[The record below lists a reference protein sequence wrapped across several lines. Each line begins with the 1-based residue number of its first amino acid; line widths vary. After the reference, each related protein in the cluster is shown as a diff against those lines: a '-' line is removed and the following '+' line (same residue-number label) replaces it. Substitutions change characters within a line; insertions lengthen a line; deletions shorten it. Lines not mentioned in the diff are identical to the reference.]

1 MGNEISNIQCF
12 FITPIGDSDS
22 PIRKHADEILN
33 NYLMPIGQELSVQ
46 IVRGDSSTQPG
57 SIMRQVVEWI
67 SQCSVV
73 VADLTGFNP
82 NVMYELALAH
92 SFRKPTVLI
101 QRTASNDRLPF
112 DVVQERIIQF
122 DPSLT
127 VDRERARIELKS
139 QMQACLNG
147 GIDTPVSTALDLFH
161 IQNLP
166 DGKEMTRTLEKILHE
181 VKSIQFGSALSELI
195 NHQSNIN
202 PTRLVDLGREIEK
215 LLSNINKLESITH
228 NQSDESIS
236 NLLSNIKLSSKH
248 IEDIAE
254 SLGPSKIKKI
264 ASLVKTTEA
273 IVKSDVAELALNLFD
288 DYLNK
293 NRV

>member
-1 MGNEISNIQCF
+1 
-12 FITPIGDSDS
+12 
-22 PIRKHADEILN
+22 
-33 NYLMPIGQELSVQ
+33 
-46 IVRGDSSTQPG
+46 
-57 SIMRQVVEWI
+57 
-67 SQCSVV
+67 
-73 VADLTGFNP
+73 
-82 NVMYELALAH
+82 
-92 SFRKPTVLI
+92 
-101 QRTASNDRLPF
+101 
-112 DVVQERIIQF
+112 
-122 DPSLT
+122 
-127 VDRERARIELKS
+127 
-139 QMQACLNG
+139 
-147 GIDTPVSTALDLFH
+147 
-161 IQNLP
+161 
-166 DGKEMTRTLEKILHE
+166 
-181 VKSIQFGSALSELI
+181 
-195 NHQSNIN
+195 
-202 PTRLVDLGREIEK
+202 LGREIEK